1 MDFGQRISDAQ
12 GNVNTSKNT
21 YNEYAQQANQAGTKF
36 DSAFDNRQGYG
47 DIYQNARDK
56 YYNTD
61 EINAARDTYQ
71 NARGAVDQL
80 NTTINKMPESI
91 RQQYGGTGLT
101 EAEKMFALRIYKTNY
116 YNEKTYEDCA
126 HLVDRLDGIYR
137 WQSNSEG
144 PNIFCSKIL
153 CLLRI
158 KKKDVEWF
166 IAQLGRKE
174 EAY

>member
-1 MDFGQRISDAQ
+1 MST
-12 GNVNTSKNT
+12 NMTETTSAPPK
-21 YNEYAQQANQAGTKF
+21 
-36 DSAFDNRQGYG
+36 
-47 DIYQNARDK
+47 
-56 YYNTD
+56 
-61 EINAARDTYQ
+61 
-71 NARGAVDQL
+71 RGALSQEFFKTVFTDRFL
-80 NTTINKMPESI
+80 FRDIPFEVLE
-91 RQQYGGTGLT
+91 GTSLT
-101 EAEKMFALRIYKTNY
+101 EEEKMFALRIYKTNY